1 MINES
6 IFESIVL
13 SSLESLGWAVKHGEE
28 IAPDELFAERKD
40 YGQVVLEGRLKDAL
54 MRLNPD
60 LPPETIEE
68 ALRRLT
74 NPPGATLEQRN
85 RSFHRMLLDGVTV
98 EYRRP
103 DGSIA
108 GAQVRA
114 LDFDDPENND
124 WLAVNQFTV
133 VENRHKRRPDI
144 VLFVNGLPLAALE
157 LKNPTDEETTIWTAF
172 RQLQMYKAEIPS
184 LFVYNELLV
193 ISDGFKARLG
203 TLTAGREWFK
213 PWKTISGERVE
224 GGLLPI
230 EILLKGVFEISSKPP
245 GSRNPTSPSFR
256 TNSSTKSGE
265 CPRRTSPWNCCAN
278 SSMGRS
284 KFVGGKASS
293 STAASQRCSRKPSG
307 ATTTGPSKRWKLSR
321 NSLSSLEKSG
331 GKPPWRSPRPLR
343 GEFAFYE
350 TLEANGEAARVLG
363 EPTLRR
369 IAQELV
375 CTLRENVTVDWTIR
389 ESARA
394 YLRVLVKRTLRK
406 YDYPRD
412 KEEKA
417 VQTVLEQAETL
428 SEEWAGGTSKG

>member
-172 RQLQMYKAEIPS
+172 R
-184 LFVYNELLV
+184 
-193 ISDGFKARLG
+193 
-203 TLTAGREWFK
+203 
-213 PWKTISGERVE
+213 
-224 GGLLPI
+224 
-230 EILLKGVFEISSKPP
+230 
-245 GSRNPTSPSFR
+245 
-256 TNSSTKSGE
+256 
-265 CPRRTSPWNCCAN
+265 
-278 SSMGRS
+278 
-284 KFVGGKASS
+284 
-293 STAASQRCSRKPSG
+293 
-307 ATTTGPSKRWKLSR
+307 
-321 NSLSSLEKSG
+321 
-331 GKPPWRSPRPLR
+331 
-343 GEFAFYE
+343 
-350 TLEANGEAARVLG
+350 
-363 EPTLRR
+363 
-369 IAQELV
+369 
-375 CTLRENVTVDWTIR
+375 
-389 ESARA
+389 
-394 YLRVLVKRTLRK
+394 
-406 YDYPRD
+406 
-412 KEEKA
+412 
-417 VQTVLEQAETL
+417 
-428 SEEWAGGTSKG
+428 